1 MSWFQRLKDGLKKTK
16 EHLVGQLAQVL
27 QPGRR
32 LDDELLSELEEILI
46 TADVGVDATLEIVQ
60 TSKRARRRGA
70 CRTLQKSWSCSRRF
84 SKSACAPPKEPS
96 ISE

>member
-1 MSWFQRLKDGLKKTK
+1 
-16 EHLVGQLAQVL
+16 VL

-60 TSKRARRRGA
+60 TLKARAAARGMQDSA
-70 CRTLQKSWSCSRRF
+70 EVMGGCSRRF